1 MIVMEAI
8 QVSRVNDAQGLSAWR
23 DQWQALFK
31 TDNHQDLS
39 CSYAWLANDFLYL
52 GEGRK
57 RTCYIAHNGG
67 KFLGAMTAESNK
79 MRLGGRIP
87 FPVVQVGSHFVNDYI
102 ARPDSFA
109 EVTESLIAA
118 VINDYSSHAFV
129 NFERLTPWCYASF
142 AKWAE
147 DSLYKIVSREND
159 FSNVYNACLDSFDDY
174 FMGLGKSTRKN

>member
-1 MIVMEAI
+1 VMEAI

-23 DQWQALFK
+23 DQWQELFK

-57 RTCYIAHNGG
+57 RSCYIAHDGER
-67 KFLGAMTAESNK
+67 FLGAMATESK
-79 MRLGGRIP
+79 KIRLGGRIP
-87 FPVVQVGSHFVNDYI
+87 LPVVQAGSQLVNDYI
-102 ARPDSFA
+102 AHPHYFS

-118 VINDYSSHAFV
+118 IVNDYSSHAFV

-147 DSLYKIVSREND
+147 GSSYKIVSREND
-159 FSNVYNACLDSFDDY
+159 FSSVYNVCRNSFDA
-174 FMGLGKSTRKN
+174 FLMGANHV